1 MRYRK
6 IGATDVAV
14 SEISFGCWTMGGPNW
29 INGRPIGWGEIQE
42 DEIVAGI
49 RAGLDAGVN
58 HFDNADAYGNGR
70 AERLLASAL
79 ERLGVD
85 SRTLVIASKVG
96 HFRGTAEHAYEPQ
109 HIRRQCEQSLVNL
122 RRDYLD
128 IYYFH
133 HGDFGPGDR
142 YLAGAV
148 EAMGRLVQEGKVRLV
163 GLSAYKEDDFERLV
177 PAIKPQVL
185 QSWAHALDDHFI
197 RAGSRVARLLE
208 ERNLS
213 FVAFSP
219 LAQGRLLDKFDPV
232 QPPVFEPGDHRA
244 GNEDFSATALAA
256 LKPKLELLK
265 TRFGTTTE
273 DLVAV
278 ALNYVLAN
286 PRVCC
291 VIPGFRNE
299 RQARCN
305 VAAAGRE
312 LAALDVEFVRQTL
325 A

>member
-1 MRYRK
+1 MRYRT

-29 INGRPIGWGEIQE
+29 ISGKPIGWGEINE
-42 DEIVAGI
+42 DEIIAGI
-49 RAGLDAGVN
+49 KAGLDAGVN

-70 AERLLASAL
+70 AERLLAQAL
-79 ERLGVD
+79 QQLGVD
-85 SRTLVIASKVG
+85 SRRLVLATKVG
-96 HFRGTAEHAYEPQ
+96 HFRGTAEHAYEPL
-109 HIRRQCEQSLVNL
+109 HIRRQCEQSLINL

-148 EAMGRLVQEGKVRLV
+148 EEMARLVKEGKVRLV
-163 GLSAYKEDDFERLV
+163 GLSAYSEEDFVRLV
-177 PAIKPQVL
+177 PVIRPQVL
-185 QSWAHALDDHFI
+185 QSWAHALDDHFT
-197 RAGSRVARLLE
+197 REGSRVDRLMQE
-208 ERNLS
+208 HRLS

-219 LAQGRLLDKFDPV
+219 LAQGRLLDKFSPV

-244 GNEDFSATALAA
+244 GNEDFSAPALAA
-256 LKPKLELLK
+256 LQPKLGQIK
-265 TRFGTTTE
+265 ARFGATTE
-273 DLVAV
+273 DLAAV
-278 ALNYVLAN
+278 ALNYVLAS

-312 LAALDVEFVRQTL
+312 LAPLDVEFIRRTL